1 MTDTPAGPGFG
12 NGRGPKGPRAFL
24 ANPVIRLMLFFVG
37 AGLFALAVYAAWV
50 GSSDGMRAFAR
61 AAERPREL
69 AALIVLPLV
78 CLGLA
83 SMSFWMLTLR
93 FGRVGGFEM
102 FALLGGAWLLNYLPL
117 KPGVAGRV
125 AYHKHV
131 NEIDFRWSL
140 VVVIQ
145 SIVVGLAC
153 FGIQVTL
160 ASIAAERAWSE
171 WGRAALIASP
181 LPLALLGLALP
192 RSGKLEHGWRYSAAF
207 AFRYADSLVWSV
219 RYWLLFS
226 VAGRPVGVGTASAIA
241 GISQS
246 ASLIPIAGNG
256 LGVREWMVG
265 LAARSLPEWYGKPGE
280 MPIAFGV
287 SAELLNR
294 ACEVVVAVPVG
305 LLSLWWLTRRLGRSR
320 AAQSVAAAGS
330 VPS

>member
-1 MTDTPAGPGFG
+1 MNPARAGRVNEQ
-12 NGRGPKGPRAFL
+12 NGARAL
-24 ANPVIRLMLFFVG
+24 LSNPAVRLLLFFVG
-37 AGLFALAVYAAWV
+37 LVLFALALYAAWI
-50 GSSDGMRAFAR
+50 GSSDGLRAFSR
-61 AAERPREL
+61 ATEHPGTL
-69 AALIVLPLV
+69 AALVLLPVV
-78 CLGLA
+78 CLLLA
-83 SMSFWMLTLR
+83 SLSFWILTLR
-93 FGRVGGFEM
+93 FGRVGCVEM
-102 FALLGGAWLLNYLPL
+102 LALLGGAWLLNYLPL

-131 NEIDFRWSL
+131 NGIDFRWSL

-153 FGIQVTL
+153 FATQVVL

-171 WGRAALIASP
+171 WGRAVLIASP
-181 LPLALLGLALP
+181 LALALAGLALP
-192 RSGKLEHGWRYSAAF
+192 RRGRTLHGWRYCAAF

-226 VAGRPVGVGTASAIA
+226 VAGRPQGVSTTSAIA

-265 LAARSLPEWYGKPGE
+265 LAARSLPEWYGKDTS
-280 MPIAFGV
+280 MPLAFGV

-294 ACEVVVAVPVG
+294 ACEVAVAVPVG
-305 LLSLWWLTRRLGRSR
+305 LLSLWWLAKRYGKVR
-320 AAQSVAAAGS
+320 AAQSLAS
-330 VPS
+330 VESVRS